1 MSEVKIIERIIVDEP
16 QNVEKVVFNITGQR
30 VEFELIRK
38 FILNEK
44 NTMFYLD
51 RKMNSST
58 EPGNYSDYLWL
69 DTGYRDSYGNPIM
82 ICLHNGY
89 DGYVGHHTGTIKEL
103 SSRVKSFNRKN
114 AKDIERNY
122 SRFVSKYK
130 MKSEEREISYI
141 DNADKYAL
149 SLANRNCDFAEEN
162 VFSRALREAG
172 IEFEEEI
179 QETVSDEIDV
189 VEEEFSEAENEIT
202 IGILIDQM
210 ESMQNYIDE
219 LLNRIESHEKASAEE
234 IMTLKAQNQEYKK
247 ALVNIR
253 LFNAENETTQELSE
267 EEKVLGHNLLGKNE
281 RILVFGNADIR
292 VAEMRA
298 IARDFYGFEKG
309 DFEFVTDYEK
319 IKTAGSRIHG
329 SERFAAVIFGNCPH
343 KVMGIGN
350 YNNIIDEFKQRED
363 CPISVDAR
371 TEAGEL
377 KITKQSFRNA
387 LTKIYVELKKLQA
400 A

>member
-1 MSEVKIIERIIVDEP
+1 MSEVKIVERITVDQP
-16 QNVEKVVFNITGQR
+16 QNVEMAVHNITGQR
-30 VEFELIRK
+30 VDFELIRK

-58 EPGNYSDYLWL
+58 DPGNYSDYLWL
-69 DTGYRDSYGNPIM
+69 DTGLRDSYGNPIM

-89 DGYVGHHTGTIKEL
+89 DGYVGHYTGTIKEL
-103 SSRVKSFNRKN
+103 SSRVKSFNKKN

-130 MKSEEREISYI
+130 KKSEEREISYI
-141 DNADKYAL
+141 ESADEYAI
-149 SLANRNCDFAEEN
+149 SLANRIHNCDEEN
-162 VFSRALREAG
+162 IFSKALREAG

-179 QETVSDEIDV
+179 QEPEIKEVDAI
-189 VEEEFSEAENEIT
+189 EEEFSEAENDIT

-219 LLNRIESHEKASAEE
+219 LLIRIESHEKTSAEE

-281 RILVFGNADIR
+281 RILVLGNTDIR

-298 IARDFYGFEKG
+298 IARDYYGFEKA
-309 DFEFVTDYEK
+309 DFEFITDYEK

-343 KVMGIGN
+343 KVMGIGS
-350 YNNIIDEFKQRED
+350 YNSIINEFKQRED

-371 TEAGEL
+371 TEAGGL

-387 LTKIYVELKKLQA
+387 LTKVYAELKGFQVA
-400 A
+400 